1 MSCSEFRL
9 VEAAPLP
16 YLLSL
21 PHTAPP
27 AAGAW
32 PLLCFL
38 HGYGE
43 GAPLPIEQ
51 ALTRHGPLA
60 ATSSPRITAEF
71 IIVAAQL
78 PTRGDVWYRY
88 AAAVQEIVQQVQAL
102 HRADPRRTFLTGF
115 SFGGNG
121 VFDLAL
127 AQRELWAALWPVDPT
142 RVPSADSGRPVWLS
156 SGEISRRSA
165 RAFIQRLHLQPLH
178 DAEPGER
185 VYVDQGQDHVGT
197 ARLAYQDERIYRWLL
212 SQQLLSPGA

>member
-21 PHTAPP
+21 PHTSPP

-43 GAPLPIEQ
+43 EVPLAIEQ

-60 ATSSPRITAEF
+60 ATSSPRTTAEF

-78 PTRGDVWYRY
+78 PTR
-88 AAAVQEIVQQVQAL
+88 
-102 HRADPRRTFLTGF
+102 
-115 SFGGNG
+115 
-121 VFDLAL
+121 
-127 AQRELWAALWPVDPT
+127 
-142 RVPSADSGRPVWLS
+142 
-156 SGEISRRSA
+156 
-165 RAFIQRLHLQPLH
+165 
-178 DAEPGER
+178 
-185 VYVDQGQDHVGT
+185 GT

-212 SQQLLSPGA
+212 SKQ